1 MPTIDGAG
9 ASTTSSDRTSST
21 SSDVEADVPEV
32 PVGPVSN
39 AQGARLEPAW
49 EKRFRATRV
58 SLPDWAEDAPH
69 RCVFVCNAT
78 GTFEVYAWDRA
89 RQTQRRVTDRPQG
102 TSHATVDP
110 IGAQVWWFADT
121 DGDEFG
127 VWMRQSFEGG
137 PDEVAVPGL
146 GPSYPAGLAVGR
158 DGLAVLGR
166 STQGRSSV
174 HLVRAGHE
182 PSTLYDHAED
192 AHVGDLS
199 RDGTLVAIGHSE
211 HGDSRHMAVRVLGLD
226 GRVVADLWDGPGK
239 GVEVL
244 GFAPVEGDTRL
255 LVQHER
261 HGTAAL
267 LVWDVA
273 TGAQQELALDLPGE
287 VSAQWYA
294 DGTALLVSHDYQAR
308 TELLR
313 YDLAARR
320 AERLDTPRGVV
331 TAATA
336 RPDGTVEFSW
346 SSSELPPVVRSTTG
360 EVVLTPPGEPAPI
373 SVPVQDA
380 WVEGPGGRIHA
391 LVSRPTAALEPYPA
405 VFLVH
410 GGPTWHD
417 SDAFSAAVAAWVDHG
432 FAVIRVNYRGSDGYG
447 SAWRDA
453 LQGRVGLTEL
463 EDVAAVRDWAVDSG
477 LVDARSVVLSGGSWG
492 GFLTLLGLGT
502 QPEAW
507 SVGIAAVP
515 VADYVAAYEDE
526 MEALQAFDRSL
537 FGGSPAEVPERYRES
552 SPITYV
558 DEVRVPV
565 LVLAGANDPRCP
577 IRQIENY
584 LGRLAERGV
593 DHAVYRFD
601 AGHGSLVVEERI
613 RQVRAELDFVMNHL
627 PAPA

>member
-1 MPTIDGAG
+1 M
-9 ASTTSSDRTSST
+9 STEATDA
-21 SSDVEADVPEV
+21 VEQSNVPDV
-32 PVGPVSN
+32 PVGPVTI

-58 SLPDWAEDAPH
+58 SLPDWAQDAPH
-69 RCVFVCNAT
+69 RCVFVSNAT

-89 RQTQRRVTDRPQG
+89 RATQRRVTDRPQG

-110 IGAQVWWFADT
+110 AGAQVWWFADT

-146 GPSYPAGLAVGR
+146 AASYPAGLALGR
-158 DGLAVLGR
+158 DGVAAVGR
-166 STQGRSSV
+166 STKGRSSI
-174 HLVRAGHE
+174 HLLRPGSGLGPGRLGPVV
-182 PSTLYDHAED
+182 STLYDHVED
-192 AHVGDLS
+192 AHVAGLS
-199 RDGTLVAIGHSE
+199 RDGTLIAVGHSE
-211 HGDSRHMAVRVLGLD
+211 HGDSRHMALRVLDVEGK
-226 GRVVADLWDGPGK
+226 VVADLWDGPGK
-239 GVEVL
+239 GVDAL

-255 LVQHER
+255 LVRHER

-267 LVWDVA
+267 LIWDVR
-273 TGAQQELALDLPGE
+273 TGVQRELALDLPGE
-287 VSAQWYA
+287 VSAEWFP
-294 DGTALLVSHDYQAR
+294 DGGSLLVVHDLEAR

-313 YDLAARR
+313 YDLAAGRSH
-320 AERLDTPRGVV
+320 RLDSPRGVV
-331 TAATA
+331 TGATA

-346 SSSELPPVVRSTTG
+346 SSGEFPPVIRSTTG
-360 EVVLTPPGEPAPI
+360 EVVLTPPGDPAPM

-380 WVEGPGGRIHA
+380 WVEGPAGRIHA
-391 LVSRPTAALEPYPA
+391 LVSVPTAHVPPYSA

-417 SDAFSAAVAAWVDHG
+417 SDAFSAAAAAWVDHG

-477 LVDARSVVLSGGSWG
+477 LVNPASLVLSGGSWG

-502 QPEAW
+502 QPDAW
-507 SVGIAAVP
+507 SLGIAAVP

-526 MEALQAFDRSL
+526 MEPLQAFDRSL
-537 FGGSPAEVPERYRES
+537 FGGSPTEVPERYRQS

-558 DEVRVPV
+558 DQVRVPV

-584 LGRLAERGV
+584 LDRLAARGV

-613 RQVRAELDFVMNHL
+613 RQVRAELDFVMTHL
-627 PAPA
+627 P

>member
-1 MPTIDGAG
+1 LHLGQAAG
-9 ASTTSSDRTSST
+9 GVDPVTST
-21 SSDVEADVPEV
+21 EKADVPDVPDV
-32 PVGPVSN
+32 PVGPVST
-39 AQGARLEPAW
+39 AAEARLEPAW
-49 EKRFRATRV
+49 EKRFRAARV
-58 SLPDWAEDAPH
+58 SLPDWAQDAPH
-69 RCVFVCNAT
+69 RCVFVSNAT

-110 IGAQVWWFADT
+110 AGMEVWWFADT

-137 PDEVAVPGL
+137 PDQVAAPGL
-146 GPSYPAGLAVGR
+146 AASYPAGLALGR
-158 DGLAVLGR
+158 DGLAVVGR
-166 STQGRSSV
+166 STQGRSSI
-174 HLVRAGHE
+174 HLMRLGGVV
-182 PSTLYDHAED
+182 STLYDHADD
-192 AHVGDLS
+192 AHVAGLS

-211 HGDSRHMAVRVLGLD
+211 HGDSRHPALRVLDLEGT
-226 GRVVADLWDGPGK
+226 VVAELWDGPGK
-239 GVEVL
+239 GVDAL
-244 GFAPVEGDTRL
+244 GFAPVEGDSRL

-267 LVWDVA
+267 LVWDVVIG
-273 TGAQQELALDLPGE
+273 TQEELALELPGE
-287 VSAQWYA
+287 VSADWFP
-294 DGTALLVSHDYQAR
+294 DGRALLVAHDFEAR

-313 YDLAARR
+313 YDLAAGR
-320 AERLDTPRGVV
+320 ADRLDSPRGVV
-331 TAATA
+331 SGATA

-346 SSSELPPVVRSTTG
+346 SSSERPPVIRSTTG
-360 EVVLTPPGEPAPI
+360 EIVLTSPGEPAPM
-373 SVPVQDA
+373 SVPVRDA
-380 WVEGPGGRIHA
+380 WVDGPGGRIHA
-391 LVSRPTAALEPYPA
+391 LVSLPTADHAPYPT

-417 SDAFSAAVAAWVDHG
+417 ADAFSAAVAAWVDHG
-432 FAVIRVNYRGSDGYG
+432 FAVVRVNYRGSDGYG

-453 LQGRVGLTEL
+453 LQGRVGITEL
-463 EDVAAVRDWAVDSG
+463 EDLAAVRDWAVGSG
-477 LVDARSVVLSGGSWG
+477 VSDARSLILSGGSWG

-507 SVGIAAVP
+507 SLGIAAVP
-515 VADYVAAYEDE
+515 VADYLAAYEDE
-526 MEALQAFDRSL
+526 MEPLQAFDRSL

-558 DEVRVPV
+558 DQVRVPV

-584 LGRLAERGV
+584 LGRLSERGV

-613 RQVRAELDFVMNHL
+613 RQVRAELDFVMTHL
-627 PAPA
+627 PEPNPG

>member
-1 MPTIDGAG
+1 MTSIEGADASGTDG
-9 ASTTSSDRTSST
+9 
-21 SSDVEADVPEV
+21 SDVAADVPEV
-32 PVGPVSN
+32 PVGPVST

-58 SLPDWAEDAPH
+58 SLPDWAQDAPH
-69 RCVFVCNAT
+69 RCVFVSNAT
-78 GTFEVYAWDRA
+78 GTFEVYAWDRD
-89 RQTQRRVTDRPQG
+89 RLTQRRVTDRPEG

-110 IGAQVWWFADT
+110 AGARVWWFADT

-127 VWMRQSFEGG
+127 VWMCQSFDGG
-137 PDEVAVPGL
+137 PDEEAVPGL
-146 GPSYPAGLAVGR
+146 AASYSAGLSIGR

-166 STQGRSSV
+166 ATEGRSSI
-174 HLVRAGHE
+174 HLVRPGRE
-182 PSTLYDHAED
+182 VSTIYDHPED
-192 AHVGDLS
+192 AHVADLS
-199 RDGTLVAIGHSE
+199 RDGTLIAIGHSE
-211 HGDSRHMAVRVLGLD
+211 HGDSRHMALRVLGQD
-226 GRVVADLWDGPGK
+226 GRPVADLWDGPGK
-239 GVEVL
+239 GVEAL
-244 GFAPVEGDTRL
+244 GFAPIEGDTRL

-267 LVWDVA
+267 LVWDLA

-294 DGTALLVSHDYQAR
+294 DGTALLVAHDFEAR

-313 YDLAARR
+313 YDLAAGR

-331 TAATA
+331 TGATA

-346 SSSELPPVVRSTTG
+346 SSSELPPVIRSTSG
-360 EVVLTPPGEPAPI
+360 EVVLTPPGEPAPN

-391 LVSRPTAALEPYPA
+391 LVSVPTAHLAPYPT

-453 LQGRVGLTEL
+453 LQERVGLTEL
-463 EDVAAVRDWAVDSG
+463 EDIAAVRDWAVESG
-477 LVDARSVVLSGGSWG
+477 LADSRSVVLAGGSWG
-492 GFLTLLGLGT
+492 GFLTLLGVGT

-507 SVGIAAVP
+507 SLGIAAVP

-558 DEVRVPV
+558 DKVRVPV
-565 LVLAGANDPRCP
+565 LILAGANDPRCP

-584 LGRLAERGV
+584 LARLAERGV
-593 DHAVYRFD
+593 DYAVYRFD

-613 RQVRAELDFVMNHL
+613 RQVRAELDFVMTHL
-627 PAPA
+627 SAPSE

>member
-1 MPTIDGAG
+1 MSSIDGADT
-9 ASTTSSDRTSST
+9 STPDGSV
-21 SSDVEADVPEV
+21 VEADVPEV

-39 AQGARLEPAW
+39 AQGARLEPSW

-58 SLPDWAEDAPH
+58 SLPDWALDMPH
-69 RCVFVCNAT
+69 RCVFVSNAT
-78 GTFEVYAWDRA
+78 GTFEVYAWDRV

-127 VWMRQSFEGG
+127 VWMRQSFDGG

-158 DGLAVLGR
+158 AGLAILGR

-174 HLVRAGHE
+174 HVLDPGQGHE
-182 PSTLYDHAED
+182 ASTLYEHPED
-192 AHVGDLS
+192 AHVADLS

-211 HGDSRHMAVRVLGLD
+211 HGDSRHMALRVLGLD

-239 GVEVL
+239 GVAAL
-244 GFAPVEGDTRL
+244 GFSPVEGDTRL

-261 HGTAAL
+261 HGSAAL

-273 TGAQQELALDLPGE
+273 TGTQHELPLDLPGE
-287 VSAQWYA
+287 VSASWYA
-294 DGTALLVSHDYQAR
+294 DGAALLVVHDYHAR

-313 YDLAARR
+313 YDLAAGM

-346 SSSELPPVVRSTTG
+346 SSSELPPVIRSTTG
-360 EVVLTPPGEPAPI
+360 EVVLTPPGEPAPH

-391 LVSRPTAALEPYPA
+391 LVSLPTAHLDPYPA

-463 EDVAAVRDWAVDSG
+463 EDIAAVRDWAVNSG
-477 LVDARSVVLSGGSWG
+477 LVDARTVVLSGGSWG

-537 FGGSPAEVPERYRES
+537 FGGSPAEVPERYHES

-558 DEVRVPV
+558 DQVRAPV

-584 LGRLAERGV
+584 LRRLAERGV
-593 DHAVYRFD
+593 EHAVYRFD
-601 AGHGSLVVEERI
+601 AGHGTLVVEERI
-613 RQVRAELDFVMNHL
+613 RQVRAELDFVMTHL
-627 PAPA
+627 P